1 MLILLLTIIASA
13 LSSCGD
19 TEKDPE
25 PSREELLTERE
36 WKVSRVYLNGQD
48 VTSRPEMASVRGTR
62 ASYRMGGTYTE
73 TSGSGAVTVG
83 TWQLSAGT
91 LTLRPVTTQEESWR
105 VEELGKGRL
114 TMSTTLVMQDGA
126 SVLFRLELV
135 HV

>member
-1 MLILLLTIIASA
+1 MRTLILLLTILVTA

-19 TEKDPE
+19 AGKDPE

-48 VTSRPEMASVRGTR
+48 VTSWPEMAAVRGTR

-83 TWQLSAGT
+83 SWQLSAGT
-91 LTLRPVTTQEESWR
+91 RRAPT
-105 VEELGKGRL
+105 
-114 TMSTTLVMQDGA
+114 
-126 SVLFRLELV
+126 
-135 HV
+135 